1 MRGFLM
7 IDIRNERLLSLT
19 ELPDHLPKRR
29 GKKINIST
37 IYRWAQR
44 GCRGK
49 RLETCTIGGI
59 RYTSFEALNR
69 FFADKQAEQTPQA
82 GTRHKQAKK
91 ELEDLL
97 A

>member
-1 MRGFLM
+1 M
-7 IDIRNERLLSLT
+7 IDIQSENLVALT
-19 ELPDHLPKRR
+19 ECSEHLPKRR
-29 GKKINIST
+29 GRPINIST

-59 RYTSFEALNR
+59 RYTSFEAMNR
-69 FFADKQAEQTPQA
+69 FFSDKQVVCSVKHENSIARA
-82 GTRHKQAKK
+82 KQ
-91 ELEDLL
+91 ELDDLL